1 MGRWPRSLTS
11 VAIPYGVTAPQQLNT
26 KLFEVPPAFFFILL
40 FFVCWGF
47 FVCDTRR
54 NNCNLFQVLD
64 LFYLSSVYHWLD

>member
-47 FVCDTRR
+47 FLCVIREEIIVT
-54 NNCNLFQVLD
+54 
-64 LFYLSSVYHWLD
+64 YSKY